1 MKYPEDF
8 EFVFHINVIDL
19 IMQDNFEQNFMEDK
33 LNFVLQHN
41 KIDKDARLE
50 SNEDIKEI
58 IISLHS
64 LPAMPHMSVNSPLQ
78 LTVSYER
85 VLPSVEQASKLELK
99 SLLIHLKYL
108 YLEEDETLLVIIA
121 NNLTKV
127 REEKLLRVLK
137 EHKTTIG

>member
-1 MKYPEDF
+1 
-8 EFVFHINVIDL
+8 
-19 IMQDNFEQNFMEDK
+19 
-33 LNFVLQHN
+33 
-41 KIDKDARLE
+41 
-50 SNEDIKEI
+50 
-58 IISLHS
+58 
-64 LPAMPHMSVNSPLQ
+64 MPHRSVNSPLQ
-78 LTVSYER
+78 LIVSYER

-108 YLEEDETLLVIIA
+108 YLEEDETLPVIIA

>member
-1 MKYPEDF
+1 
-8 EFVFHINVIDL
+8 
-19 IMQDNFEQNFMEDK
+19 
-33 LNFVLQHN
+33 
-41 KIDKDARLE
+41 
-50 SNEDIKEI
+50 
-58 IISLHS
+58 
-64 LPAMPHMSVNSPLQ
+64 MPHRSVNSPLQ